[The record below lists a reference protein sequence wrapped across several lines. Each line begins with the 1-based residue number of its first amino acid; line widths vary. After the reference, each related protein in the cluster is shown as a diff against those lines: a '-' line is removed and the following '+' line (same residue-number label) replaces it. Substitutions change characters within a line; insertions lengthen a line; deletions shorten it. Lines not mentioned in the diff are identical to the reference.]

1 MRRLTNKE
9 EFSLNTFFIMK
20 YDALIIETIEYDY
33 LKQTMGMATN
43 RKDMTYHASTEKLVT
58 ELKSAKIKDL
68 ADMPDDVVR
77 LNSIVTIEMPNGIT
91 KTIQVV
97 KPEKSDVATSKISIL
112 APMGLA
118 LFGYAQDDE
127 VLWQFPSGI
136 QAVKLL
142 KVEQSTEVS
151 NTAS

>member
-1 MRRLTNKE
+1 
-9 EFSLNTFFIMK
+9 MK

>member
-1 MRRLTNKE
+1 
-9 EFSLNTFFIMK
+9 MK
-20 YDALIIETIEYDY
+20 HGALIIETNEYDY

-43 RKDMTYHASTEKLVT
+43 RKDMTYHASTEKLRN
-58 ELKSAKIKDL
+58 ELQSAKIKDL
-68 ADMPDDVVR
+68 AEMPRDVVR
-77 LNSIVTIEMPNGIT
+77 LNSFVTIQMPNGMT
-91 KTIQVV
+91 KKIQLV

-142 KVEQSTEVS
+142 EVEQSTDV
-151 NTAS
+151 NNMAI

>member
-1 MRRLTNKE
+1 
-9 EFSLNTFFIMK
+9 MK
-20 YDALIIETIEYDY
+20 HGALIIETNEYDY

-43 RKDMTYHASTEKLVT
+43 RKDMTYHASTEKLLS
-58 ELKSAKIKDL
+58 ELKSAKTKDL
-68 ADMPDDVVR
+68 ADMPEDVVR
-77 LNSIVTIEMPNGIT
+77 LNSYVTIQMPNGMT
-91 KTIQVV
+91 KKIQVV
-97 KPEKSDVATSKISIL
+97 RPEKANVATSKISIL

-142 KVEQSTEVS
+142 KVEQASEVNTEEEI
-151 NTAS
+151 

>member
-1 MRRLTNKE
+1 
-9 EFSLNTFFIMK
+9 MK
-20 YDALIIETIEYDY
+20 YDALIIETNEYDY

-43 RKDMTYHASTEKLVT
+43 KKDMTYHASTEKLLT
-58 ELKSAKIKDL
+58 ELKSAKIM
-68 ADMPDDVVR
+68 DMAKMPEDVVR
-77 LNSIVTIEMPNGIT
+77 LNSLVTIQMPNGME

-118 LFGYAQDDE
+118 LFGYAQDDK

-142 KVEQSTEVS
+142 KVEQSAVDVK
-151 NTAS
+151 